1 MAQQNEQIRKMLG
14 MTANT
19 EDLPSASSLKHRT
32 TKLNPIDRSAK
43 NDMAFTQS
51 TSSFGSL

>member
-14 MTANT
+14 MTTTT
-19 EDLPSASSLKHRT
+19 EEPPSASSLKHRT

-43 NDMAFTQS
+43 NDMAFT
-51 TSSFGSL
+51 